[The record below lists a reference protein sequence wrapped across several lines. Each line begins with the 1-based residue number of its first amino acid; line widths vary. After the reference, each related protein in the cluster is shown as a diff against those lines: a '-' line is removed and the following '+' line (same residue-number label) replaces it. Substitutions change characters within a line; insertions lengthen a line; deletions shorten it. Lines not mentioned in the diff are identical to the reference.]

1 MKWLM
6 PAIACAIL
14 LASVMNTMNSLI
26 DRREKSITRMTNL
39 ESTGG
44 KSQAKPHP
52 HLSRVCTEPQN
63 SWRVTD
69 RIPELYSMLAKH
81 TPSAST
87 IARRV
92 KPRKLVVGMTFDC
105 EEWMLEIKLGEIGW
119 VVDHFVIVEGGFS
132 LQNRPRQPCLP
143 ALLESNER
151 ISRWR
156 DKIVYVYDTEPIPD
170 FEYWEAEVHYR
181 NLIGL
186 RGLAGLG
193 LSPDDLVIVTDM
205 DEFPHGNFLY
215 MLKWYEGF
223 STVIN
228 LHLQWSYYSFRW
240 LNPKSMSV
248 NAVLSVRELALV
260 GNQTNRIRFDLG
272 GQPNGWSTGDEA
284 LVGWHCSWCIPTPR
298 FLDKMA
304 NFAHKELNQ
313 PQFRDLAWMEGVR
326 TQGLWFPDS
335 APNGC
340 LQQSALS
347 LPVYV
352 QDNKERFPVLLAPV

>member
-1 MKWLM
+1 
-6 PAIACAIL
+6 
-14 LASVMNTMNSLI
+14 
-26 DRREKSITRMTNL
+26 
-39 ESTGG
+39 
-44 KSQAKPHP
+44 
-52 HLSRVCTEPQN
+52 
-63 SWRVTD
+63 
-69 RIPELYSMLAKH
+69 MLAKH

-92 KPRKLVVGMTFDC
+92 RPRKLVVGMTFDC

-119 VVDHFVIVEGGFS
+119 VADHFVIVEGAYT
-132 LQNRPRQPCLP
+132 LQNRPRQACLP

-151 ISRWR
+151 LARWR

-193 LSPDDLVIVTDM
+193 LSPDDLVIVTDV
-205 DEFPHGNFLY
+205 DELPHGNFLY

-228 LHLQWSYYSFRW
+228 LQLQWSYYSFRW
-240 LNPKSMSV
+240 LNPKPMSV
-248 NAVLSVRELALV
+248 NAVLSVGELALV

-272 GQPNGWSTGDEA
+272 GQPNAWSTGE

-313 PQFRDLAWMEGVR
+313 PHFRDLAWLEGVR

-340 LQQSALS
+340 LQQSTSLS

-352 QDNKERFPVLLAPV
+352 RDNKERFPTLLAPI